1 MSVQKTPDRRGG
13 VDNQKIHWEEDLK
26 PFKRLPRQPRDY
38 PQQRVPAIIP
48 MAISFALVGI
58 ACFLA
63 ASFVNQNRPALNFSA
78 PTATIQIILP
88 TPTEVIP
95 PTATPYI
102 APTDTPIPEPTAVTE
117 GQVGTIGVGVRVVIF
132 GTGGNGLN
140 FRREPSIS
148 AEKIRSLPE
157 GTIYEVVGGPQENGG
172 YVWWQLRDPT
182 DGTIGWGVQNYMR
195 PAP

>member
-13 VDNQKIHWEEDLK
+13 FDEKQVQWEEDLK
-26 PFKRLPRQPRDY
+26 PFKRLPREPRDY
-38 PQQRVPAIIP
+38 PRQHVPAIIP
-48 MAISFALVGI
+48 MLISFALVGS

-63 ASFVNQNRPALNFSA
+63 ALFINQNRPALNFA
-78 PTATIQIILP
+78 VPTATIQLIIP
-88 TPTEVIP
+88 TATEAIP

-102 APTDTPIPEPTAVTE
+102 APTETPLPEPTPAAAAPT
-117 GQVGTIGVGVRVVIF
+117 GPITIGMRVVIV

-157 GTIYEVVGGPQENGG
+157 GTIYEVIGGPQPDGT
-172 YVWWQLRDPT
+172 YTWWQLRDPT
-182 DGTIGWGVQNYMR
+182 DGAIGWGVQNYMR